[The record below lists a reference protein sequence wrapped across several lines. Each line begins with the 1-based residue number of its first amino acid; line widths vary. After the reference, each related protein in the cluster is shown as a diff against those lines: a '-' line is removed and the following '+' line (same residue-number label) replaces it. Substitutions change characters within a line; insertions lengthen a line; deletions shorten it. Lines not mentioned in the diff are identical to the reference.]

1 MPGFKGVMMN
11 VVNGDDAV
19 AALTT
24 GYAKIGCES
33 NHGKP
38 SSDESANAARARSK
52 PPADRK
58 HR

>member
-24 GYAKIGCES
+24 DYAKIGFES
-33 NHGKP
+33 NHGTP
-38 SSDESANAARARSK
+38 SSDESASAS
-52 PPADRK
+52 
-58 HR
+58 